1 MYGTEVPRPKLGLD
15 FRPGVEPKCDT
26 EVPKS
31 ELGLGFRV
39 SSAAPFFKFLL
50 YTALISYKSE
60 SHPLTNARRDFP
72 EQRRKANPTYHRIL
86 GSFLETSLPGICA

>member
-15 FRPGVEPKCDT
+15 FRLSVEPMCGT

-31 ELGLGFRV
+31 KLGLRFRAGSTV
-39 SSAAPFFKFLL
+39 LFFKSLI
-50 YTALISYKSE
+50 YTTLINYKSE
-60 SHPLTNARRDFP
+60 SCPLTNAWRDFP
-72 EQRRKANPTYHRIL
+72 KQRRKANPTCHRML